1 LKNLLKIRVFDHL
14 APGEMKR
21 IMNKTFR
28 SLFFVLGLV
37 TASLAACHPKD
48 KSDLPV
54 VTLKIDGHSV
64 EAEVANKESTRTTG
78 LMFRSAMDRDHGM
91 IFVFP
96 DAQIRAF
103 WMKNTILPLSIAYM
117 DGKGV
122 ILNILEMPPET
133 EDTFY
138 SAGQAQYALEMNTGW
153 YQKNNVKAGDLVEGL
168 AVAPAAEK

>member
-1 LKNLLKIRVFDHL
+1 MIIFLS
-14 APGEMKR
+14 GETKDF
-21 IMNKTFR
+21 MNKTIRF
-28 SLFFVLGLV
+28 SLFVLGLFA
-37 TASLAACHPKD
+37 ASVIACHPKD

-64 EAEVANKESTRTTG
+64 EAEVANKESTRMTG
-78 LMFRSAMDRDHGM
+78 LMFRREMDKDHGM

-96 DAQIRAF
+96 DSEIRAF
-103 WMKNTILPLSIAYM
+103 WMKNTIIPLSIAYM

-138 SAGQAQYALEMNTGW
+138 SAGQAKYALEMNTGW
-153 YQKNNVKAGDLVEGL
+153 YKKNGVKAGDSVEGL
-168 AVAPAAEK
+168 ATAPTADNN